1 MELSIIFVLIT
12 MVLPAMSLNQFGGQH
27 LVLAAY
33 NVGVFI
39 VMQGHYFSPFH
50 LLFLSN

>member
-27 LVLAAY
+27 LVLGGY
-33 NVGVFI
+33 SVGVFI
-39 VMQGHYFSPFH
+39 VIQGQYFSPFH
-50 LLFLSN
+50 